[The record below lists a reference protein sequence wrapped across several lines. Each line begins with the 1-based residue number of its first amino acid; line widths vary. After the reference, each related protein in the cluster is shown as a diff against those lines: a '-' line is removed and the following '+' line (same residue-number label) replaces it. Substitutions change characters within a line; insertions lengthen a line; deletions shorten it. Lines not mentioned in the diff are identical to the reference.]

1 MKYKLKLLLEFI
13 NDNHVWRSKGCGTK
27 GIRNVEDV
35 SADQIEK
42 NLNTNDFEI
51 CSGPLHIISFLPKG
65 MNKNESDEWTLKK
78 RISLMDNNFMLS
90 RPVFKNRYFLRAVL
104 GNYNT
109 DETHILELLKL
120 LD

>member
-1 MKYKLKLLLEFI
+1 
-13 NDNHVWRSKGCGTK
+13 
-27 GIRNVEDV
+27 
-35 SADQIEK
+35 
-42 NLNTNDFEI
+42 
-51 CSGPLHIISFLPKG
+51 

-109 DETHILELLKL
+109 DESHIIELLKL